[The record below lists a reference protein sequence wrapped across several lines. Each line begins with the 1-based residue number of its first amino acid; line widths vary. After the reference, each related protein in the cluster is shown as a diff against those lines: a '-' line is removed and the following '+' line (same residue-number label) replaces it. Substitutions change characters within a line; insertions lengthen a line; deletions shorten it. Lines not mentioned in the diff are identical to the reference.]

1 MNSAKLVK
9 RVFKIVVVV
18 LLVLIAVVY
27 AVVRPNFMSQT
38 ESQEITVDAV
48 ALEYHVKYISEELS
62 PRSHINLENLNATVD
77 YIIQTISE
85 YADGV
90 EVQNYMVGD
99 IEYKNVIARFGPAT
113 DELIVIGAH
122 YDVMGE
128 FAGAD
133 DNASGVAG
141 LIELARLF
149 SESGELNKSVEL
161 VAYTLEE
168 PPYFA
173 GTNMGSYIHAESVRN
188 RDVEL
193 MISLEMIGFFT
204 DEAESQN
211 YPLSVMKL
219 FYPSKGNYISV
230 VDQVFSNAA
239 SQLKQSI
246 NQYTDLPAYSI
257 NAPAAIQG
265 IDFSDHRNYWQFGFP
280 AVMVTDTAFNRNK
293 NYHTAEDTYD
303 KLDYESM
310 AKVVFGV
317 FKHVISL

>member
-9 RVFKIVVVV
+9 SVFKIVVVV

-27 AVVRPNFMSQT
+27 AVVRPAFMSQT
-38 ESQEITVDAV
+38 KSQKITVDAV
-48 ALEYHVKYISEELS
+48 ALERHVKYISEELS
-62 PRSHINLENLNATVD
+62 PRSHINIENLNATVD
-77 YIIQTISE
+77 YIIQTMSE
-85 YADGV
+85 YTDGV

-99 IEYKNVIARFGPAT
+99 IEYKNIIARFGPAT

-122 YDVMGE
+122 YDVMSE

-141 LIELARLF
+141 LIELARLL
-149 SESGELNKSVEL
+149 SESGELNKSFEL

-173 GTNMGSYIHAESVRN
+173 STNMGSYIHAESVKN

-193 MISLEMIGFFT
+193 MISLEMIGYFS

-211 YPLSVMKL
+211 YPLAVMKL
-219 FYPSKGNYISV
+219 FYPSKGNFISV

-246 NQYTDLPAYSI
+246 NQFTDLPAYSI
-257 NAPAAIQG
+257 NAPSVIQG
-265 IDFSDHRNYWQFGFP
+265 IDYSDHRNYWQFGFP

-293 NYHTAEDTYD
+293 NYHSAEDTFD
-303 KLDYESM
+303 KLDYEAM